1 VQVALASTSHH
12 DRVKGSQ
19 SGYKR
24 ATIQNG
30 MDRQEWL
37 KTIVGREHAMGGA
50 TYITGAK
57 IMHLAERLRSGDGY
71 SQRVG

>member
-1 VQVALASTSHH
+1 MKS
-12 DRVKGSQ
+12 RGSR
-19 SGYKR
+19 GKP
-24 ATIQNG
+24 TKLVFG

>member
-1 VQVALASTSHH
+1 VF
-12 DRVKGSQ
+12 
-19 SGYKR
+19 
-24 ATIQNG
+24 G